1 MVVMDIVLQVLI
13 IVALGFVGAAMG
25 SFAGAQV
32 WRIRAQQLKQEKSEG
47 EKVDEKEYKRLKPLI
62 NNKGLNDRSIDLDT
76 GRRLPW
82 YDLIPIFSWLVLKG
96 KSRYSKK
103 PIGKFEFFV
112 EVGVALFFI
121 ISYIAWPVEI
131 NSFFEISRFVLWLV
145 SGVILAVL
153 FSYDYKWQLLP
164 NNYTIALAV
173 FGALNFL
180 MVIASSDDKIAVL
193 LNSLASILIL
203 SGLYLAFYLY
213 SKGKWVGFGDV
224 KLGFGLA
231 LFLISWQLSFLSLFL
246 ANFMGILV
254 VLPSMIKGELAKGT
268 KIPLGPLLILGMIIA
283 FLFGNQIID
292 GYLSLML

>member
-32 WRIRAQQLKQEKSEG
+32 WRIRAQQLKQEKTEG

>member
-76 GRRLPW
+76 GKRLPW
-82 YDLIPIFSWLVLKG
+82 YDLIPIFSWLALKG

-103 PIGKFEFFV
+103 PIGKFEFFI
-112 EVGVALFFI
+112 EAGVALFFI
-121 ISYIAWPVEI
+121 VSYVVWPVELS
-131 NSFFEISRFVLWLV
+131 SFFEISRFVLWLV
-145 SGVILAVL
+145 SGVVLAVL
-153 FSYDYKWQLLP
+153 FSYDYKWYLLP

-231 LFLISWQLSFLSLFL
+231 LFLISWQLSFLALFL
-246 ANFMGILV
+246 ANLLGILV
-254 VLPSMIKGELAKGT
+254 VLPSMIKGELEKGS
-268 KIPLGPLLILGMIIA
+268 KIPLGPLLILGMIIS